1 MAPSKEVG
9 GGRIFAKVSFQDIV
23 GGQVGGQ
30 DVTRLR
36 LPEAMIDEIIEE
48 KSKAP
53 DLSLIWPLKYNN
65 LH

>member
-1 MAPSKEVG
+1 MNYYLSSHNE
-9 GGRIFAKVSFQDIV
+9 
-23 GGQVGGQ
+23 
-30 DVTRLR
+30 TRTL
-36 LPEAMIDEIIEE
+36 AMIDEIIEE